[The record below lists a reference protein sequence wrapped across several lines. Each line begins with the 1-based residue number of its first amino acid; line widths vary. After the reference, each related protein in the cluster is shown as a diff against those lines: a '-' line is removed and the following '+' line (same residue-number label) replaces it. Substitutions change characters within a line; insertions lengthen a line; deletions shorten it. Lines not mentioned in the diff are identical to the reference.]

1 MFFCSYKVGEA
12 FLHMPQSRALKRLER
27 DQMSIDGK
35 VATLALQA
43 DECEVQMKGLKVVLY
58 AKFGKAINLDE

>member
-1 MFFCSYKVGEA
+1 
-12 FLHMPQSRALKRLER
+12 MPQSRALKRLER

>member
-1 MFFCSYKVGEA
+1 MR
-12 FLHMPQSRALKRLER
+12 QSRALKRLEQ
-27 DQMSIDGK
+27 DQLSIDGK

-43 DECEVQMKGLKVVLY
+43 DECESQMKGLKVVLY